1 MRYKEIRM
9 RLLAAQSAGQAAAIA
24 RETGVEL
31 STEQAEKLFQEI
43 QSRRAAEMNTLDPG
57 ELEAVSGGRC
67 DLPGVCKA
75 TVEADEIQYQDGA
88 ISKVLTSSWCWWGT
102 DYCSY
107 TTETYSDTGIEF
119 GHLYPD

>member
-1 MRYKEIRM
+1 MNHREIKA
-9 RLLAAQSAGQAAAIA
+9 RLLAAGSAEEAAAIA
-24 RETGVEL
+24 KEEGL
-31 STEQAEKLFQEI
+31 ALAAAQAEALFREI
-43 QSRRAAEMNTLDPG
+43 LACREAQPLDES
-57 ELEAVSGGRC
+57 ELTAVSGGAEG
-67 DLPGVCKA
+67 DTLPGICKA
-75 TVEADEIQYQDGA
+75 TVEADEIQYKDGA